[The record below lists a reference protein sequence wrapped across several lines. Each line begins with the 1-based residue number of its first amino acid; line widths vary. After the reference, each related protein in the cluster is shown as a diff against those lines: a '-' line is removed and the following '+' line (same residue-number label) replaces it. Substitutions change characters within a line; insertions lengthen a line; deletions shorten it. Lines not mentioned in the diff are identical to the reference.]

1 MGFRGPINQWINSYL
16 TNRNQFVAIGETC
29 SAIQDCKMGVPQGST
44 LGPLLFILY
53 INDMC
58 NMLTTLNG
66 LHFADDSTLHAHFN
80 KNENIAPEINI
91 ELSAVATWLNAN
103 KLYLNID
110 KTKYMI
116 FSLKDT
122 PPDLNLIIGNAQIQR
137 TSVQKF
143 LGVHIDDRLTFGEHT
158 NKISTQ
164 ISRSVG
170 VMRRMRQIVP
180 RDVLRQLFYAFIYSK
195 YTYAITCY
203 GSAYQNQVQRLKN
216 LISRALKLVLNTE
229 TLTAELCK
237 TNQIFDFDTSYKYF
251 CCINMYKILSLNTH
265 EFLAIKINSF
275 QTNHSHETRASY
287 NHILSLPFYR
297 LSKCQRSFLYNGT
310 KFWNELPINVRN
322 IEDNLKGF
330 KILLKQWL
338 LS

>member
-1 MGFRGPINQWINSYL
+1 
-16 TNRNQFVAIGETC
+16 
-29 SAIQDCKMGVPQGST
+29 
-44 LGPLLFILY
+44 
-53 INDMC
+53 
-58 NMLTTLNG
+58 
-66 LHFADDSTLHAHFN
+66 
-80 KNENIAPEINI
+80 
-91 ELSAVATWLNAN
+91 
-103 KLYLNID
+103 
-110 KTKYMI
+110 MI

-216 LISRALKLVLNTE
+216 LIGRALKLVLNTD
-229 TLTAELCK
+229 TITAELCK
-237 TNQIFDFDTSYKYF
+237 THQIFDFDISYKYF

-265 EFLAIKINSF
+265 ERLAIKINSF
-275 QTNHSHETRASY
+275 QTDHSHETRASY

-297 LSKCQRSFLYNGT
+297 LSKCQRSFLYNGI
-310 KFWNELPINVRN
+310 KFWNELPIALRN
-322 IEDNLKGF
+322 IEENLKAF